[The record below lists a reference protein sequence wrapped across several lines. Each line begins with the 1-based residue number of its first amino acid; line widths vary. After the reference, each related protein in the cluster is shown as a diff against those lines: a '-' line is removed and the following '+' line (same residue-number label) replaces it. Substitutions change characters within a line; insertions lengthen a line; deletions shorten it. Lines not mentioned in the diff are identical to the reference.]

1 MSTKELTLIVAST
14 NRMGI
19 GKSGSLPWTDGL
31 KKDMA
36 YFARVTKKSD
46 KSARDPTL
54 QNAVI
59 MGRKTWDS
67 IPASFRP
74 LKDRVNIV
82 VSRRYKDEIPVI
94 GSGRI
99 FVNSFDSAVQAS
111 DGCHRVFV
119 IGGAQIYEAALASK
133 LARRILLTRV
143 LCDFDF
149 DTRFPLELAEN
160 GTTKEGWRRVSHKQL
175 TDWTNE
181 KVSDMILEENGTKY
195 MFEMWEKNDRQN

>member
-19 GKSGSLPWTDGL
+19 GKSGTLPWTDSL
-31 KKDMA
+31 KRDLA

-46 KSARDPTL
+46 KLAL
-54 QNAVI
+54 I

-67 IPASFRP
+67 IPAPFRP
-74 LKDRVNIV
+74 LKDRINIV
-82 VSRRYKDEIPVI
+82 VSRKREVAPII
-94 GSGRI
+94 ARGRI
-99 FVNSFDSAVQAS
+99 IVDSFDSAVQAA

-119 IGGAQIYEAALASK
+119 IGGAQVYEAALACK

-143 LCDFDF
+143 LRDFDF

-160 GTTKEGWRRVSHKQL
+160 GTAKEGWHRASHQQL

-181 KVSDMILEENGTKY
+181 KVPDTILDENGTKY
-195 MFEMWEKNDRQN
+195 IFEMWEKKDGQN

>member
-1 MSTKELTLIVAST
+1 
-14 NRMGI
+14 
-19 GKSGSLPWTDGL
+19 
-31 KKDMA
+31 
-36 YFARVTKKSD
+36 
-46 KSARDPTL
+46 
-54 QNAVI
+54 

-74 LKDRVNIV
+74 LKDRLNIV
-82 VSRRYKDEIPVI
+82 VSRTYKDEIPII

-99 FVNSFDSAVQAS
+99 FVNSFDSAVQAA

-143 LCDFDF
+143 LRDFDF
-149 DTRFPLELAEN
+149 DTCFPLELAEN
-160 GTTKEGWRRVSHKQL
+160 GTVKEGWHRVAHKQL

-195 MFEMWEKNDRQN
+195 MFEMWEKNDGQN